1 GIERDP
7 IPYIT
12 LVDDNRD
19 GSNILQWKIVLE
31 LSPVHDSL
39 DSPAVIGRASGSP
52 YCKPPG
58 EKTTDDGILAG
69 VADPGSA
76 DPVSRPAARAY
87 FAFKFEFPANY
98 PFKPPIVTVLSNS
111 YHPNIVTSI
120 GEICDYMLKG
130 EGWSPTLNVKNV
142 CAQLR
147 KFLCDPD
154 PNDPLTSKIAP
165 ILTHKETI
173 EILHT
178 DVESLKQDLRA
189 KLQWCAQDSA
199 IADGRNGWDRGEM
212 SVSSRRSASR
222 LERCIIRVR
231 RSAASLERCIKRL
244 RRRRIDFP

>member
-1 GIERDP
+1 
-7 IPYIT
+7 
-12 LVDDNRD
+12 
-19 GSNILQWKIVLE
+19 
-31 LSPVHDSL
+31 
-39 DSPAVIGRASGSP
+39 
-52 YCKPPG
+52 
-58 EKTTDDGILAG
+58 
-69 VADPGSA
+69 
-76 DPVSRPAARAY
+76 
-87 FAFKFEFPANY
+87 FAFEFNFPANY

-154 PNDPLTSKIAP
+154 PNDPLTSKITP
-165 ILTHKETI
+165 ILTHKDTI

-189 KLQWCAQDSA
+189 KLQWCAQVDGGMACPPGIRDGTIHYRNHAERDDIRDSA
-199 IADGRNGWDRGEM
+199 FADGRNGWYRGEM
-212 SVSSRRSASR
+212 SVSSRRSAYR

-231 RSAASLERCIKRL
+231 RSAASLERFIKRL
-244 RRRRIDFP
+244 RRRRIDFPRLSDKIFVG